1 MNSVVSNDFVL
12 DAHLTTDAQ
21 EVQDTYCSI
30 AVTLTAWVIGSG
42 KLELIHPQLLFG
54 YLCLICQLF

>member
-21 EVQDTYCSI
+21 EVQDTYCSV
-30 AVTLTAWVIGSG
+30 AQRG
-42 KLELIHPQLLFG
+42 
-54 YLCLICQLF
+54 